1 MVRYAGQ
8 LIPECFVASAHT
20 IRACILGKLETQLS
34 FFPDL
39 WEHCVFSGAFGFS
52 GRQLTEEPW
61 SLPNSLA
68 LKKSLTDAMQQVVD
82 VVGGS
87 SLHEISHS
95 G

>member
-1 MVRYAGQ
+1 M
-8 LIPECFVASAHT
+8 LCSWCT
-20 IRACILGKLETQLS
+20 LETQLS
-34 FFPDL
+34 LFPDSQ
-39 WEHCVFSGAFGFS
+39 EHCVFSGAFGFS

-61 SLPNSLA
+61 GLPSSLA

-82 VVGGS
+82 VVGAS

>member
-1 MVRYAGQ
+1 MLCSQCTHNKGLHSWKAGNPA
-8 LIPECFVASAHT
+8 L
-20 IRACILGKLETQLS
+20 
-34 FFPDL
+34 FFPDS
-39 WEHCVFSGAFGFS
+39 WEHCVFSGAFGFP

-82 VVGGS
+82 AVGGS